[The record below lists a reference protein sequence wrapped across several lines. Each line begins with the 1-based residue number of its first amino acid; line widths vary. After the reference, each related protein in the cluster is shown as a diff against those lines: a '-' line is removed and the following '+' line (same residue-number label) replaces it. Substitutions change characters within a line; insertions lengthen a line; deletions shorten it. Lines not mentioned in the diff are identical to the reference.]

1 MYLNKSAERTEKIVS
16 VPRIIEM
23 SCRIT
28 QRRQTGMH
36 SSNQQRCHWNL
47 FFFFFLFGFF
57 LDLKC
62 CPAAKSSRA
71 KDVVCSQVLIR
82 GGEGRESVWMLA
94 EIWQRAGLLDRA
106 RRGVGGEKVIYVAHK
121 RSGDCFVKHGLNH
134 FLIVLWR
141 VALSAWALRDAP
153 ALLPLLRDLPSCLC
167 WGTPV
172 GAEQLGKKKKKKAKL
187 SHQTG
192 TFFPQLKSPGEPL
205 LKAECWIYSQLRTL
219 CSPLCSSTVLGV
231 NGDSLSCFIKHLLRG
246 GGSDILK
253 HFMF

>member
-1 MYLNKSAERTEKIVS
+1 MSLKS
-16 VPRIIEM
+16 
-23 SCRIT
+23 
-28 QRRQTGMH
+28 
-36 SSNQQRCHWNL
+36 

-94 EIWQRAGLLDRA
+94 EIWQRAGLLDNKRKWEA
-106 RRGVGGEKVIYVAHK
+106 CERVLYVAHK

-172 GAEQLGKKKKKKAKL
+172 GAEQLGKKKKKK
-187 SHQTG
+187 
-192 TFFPQLKSPGEPL
+192 
-205 LKAECWIYSQLRTL
+205 
-219 CSPLCSSTVLGV
+219 
-231 NGDSLSCFIKHLLRG
+231 LSCPIRLEPSFPSWSHLVSLCWRLSAG
-246 GGSDILK
+246 YIPSWGLCAVHCAVRLYSESMGTV
-253 HFMF
+253 